1 MRKFISISLSVV
13 LLSACAGGPLK
24 SMGMKES
31 KAQHMLAI
39 GLEDYEDGKFSDAM
53 RSIQGALDLGLEPVD
68 QIRAHKHLAFI
79 QCVSGREKL
88 CREEFRKTLEVNPWF
103 DLSPAEAGHPVWGP
117 VFRSVK
123 AKKTDL
129 KK

>member
-1 MRKFISISLSVV
+1 MRSVVSILISVV
-13 LLSACAGGPLK
+13 LLSACANGSLK
-24 SMGMKES
+24 SLGVKET

-39 GLEDYEDGKFSDAM
+39 GLEDYEDGKFNDAL
-53 RSIQGALDLGLEPVD
+53 RSIQTALDLGLESTDRV
-68 QIRAHKHLAFI
+68 RAHKHLAFI
-79 QCVSGREKL
+79 NCISGREKL
-88 CREEFRKTLEVNPWF
+88 CRDEFRKTLEISPGF

>member
-39 GLEDYEDGKFSDAM
+39 GLEDYEDGKFNDAL
-53 RSIQGALDLGLEPVD
+53 RSIQTALDLGLESTDRV
-68 QIRAHKHLAFI
+68 RAHKHLAFI
-79 QCVSGREKL
+79 NCISGREKL
-88 CREEFRKTLEVNPWF
+88 CRDEFRKTLEISPGF